1 MVTSVTNILKIVKSI
16 EDEASK
22 GQRSLEQTINA
33 IIQQL
38 KVNVCTYIYLRLFNI
53 PQIHKHFV

>member
-1 MVTSVTNILKIVKSI
+1 MVTSVTNMLKIVKSV

-38 KVNVCTYIYLRLFNI
+38 KVNSFTFFMFKFIYYTAT
-53 PQIHKHFV
+53 